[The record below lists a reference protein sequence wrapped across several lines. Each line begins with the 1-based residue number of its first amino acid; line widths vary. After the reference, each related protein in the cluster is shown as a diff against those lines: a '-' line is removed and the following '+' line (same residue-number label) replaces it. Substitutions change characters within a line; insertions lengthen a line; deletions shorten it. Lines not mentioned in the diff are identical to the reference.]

1 MSPDNLQELQFILY
15 KQQSLKRWFFCIE
28 CHEFIPFAMVFPEE
42 KKYRSKNK
50 SKREEWEP
58 HGPFIT
64 WEIFEDNER
73 IFYGEVNK
81 MELGSEEWKICLR
94 ALGIEPDKLG
104 TNLNLVDE
112 GVQKSS
118 ELSSFLASEKFN
130 KKFNK
135 MSKINEGFKQIEEAV
150 EGWNMLKDEIK
161 FNKTSD
167 VNFMLMQTIKEGEN
181 KLFSKKNQDTIFE
194 KARQVADSKPLNV
207 TKREMALLR
216 FVKINGKYEGK
227 DWMELNCSWRG
238 EMKEVTQAR
247 ISQIISSLI
256 EKEYLE
262 TVQTKGSGSSRVVKI
277 PNNLNIDSLIDS
289 PSNNQRINANSQ
301 WSKND
306 DEMLLA
312 LREDRNLS
320 VAEIA
325 YEMGRSEASIRS
337 RLATNLHKHSF
348 DAK

>member
-1 MSPDNLQELQFILY
+1 
-15 KQQSLKRWFFCIE
+15 
-28 CHEFIPFAMVFPEE
+28 MVFPEE

-118 ELSSFLASEKFN
+118 ELSSFLASEELQKNVEKFN

-161 FNKTSD
+161 FNPTSD
-167 VNFMLMQTIKEGEN
+167 LNYSLMQIIKEEEK
-181 KLFSKKNQDTIFE
+181 KLFSEKIQDTIFE
-194 KARQVADSKPLNV
+194 KVNV

-216 FVKINGKYEGK
+216 FVKINGEYEGK
-227 DWMELNCSWRG
+227 DWMELNRSWRG

-289 PSNNQRINANSQ
+289 PYNNQRINANSQ